1 MYIYILFIINIFK
14 THYYIIFLYMLVSYI
29 IIYVMV
35 SHFLH
40 LFIIFVSPLRYPN
53 SLIQDQKT
61 SSPAP
66 SPQWASSFAKLL
78 QKASGNYRSSSAA
91 VPLETWDLKSG
102 GCASVLTTETT
113 FQTELCMRIDGF
125 RCPLVSPKR
134 FPPQM
139 ASFLLD
145 TRTHGTQYQAAWAA

>member
-1 MYIYILFIINIFK
+1 MIVTLHFYTFWYHVII
-14 THYYIIFLYMLVSYI
+14 H
-29 IIYVMV
+29 VMV
-35 SHFLH
+35 SHFSH
-40 LFIIFVSPLRYPN
+40 LFIIFGSPLRYPN
-53 SLIQDQKT
+53 SSIQDQKT

-113 FQTELCMRIDGF
+113 FQTEPCMRIDGF
-125 RCPLVSPKR
+125 WCPMVSPR
-134 FPPQM
+134 
-139 ASFLLD
+139 
-145 TRTHGTQYQAAWAA
+145 